1 LTIKTKRILRQWA
14 DVFERSSIAAGIN
27 ISMGDRTKE
36 EAIHAI
42 AETVEEIGPPLR
54 EYISSRDSYNEFFD
68 IAFDKEDR
76 TKQFDIVMDKD
87 NVKQTNNSSYQE
99 LKVALQNYG
108 SIGLLSQVSYVLS
121 SSYH

>member
-1 LTIKTKRILRQWA
+1 
-14 DVFERSSIAAGIN
+14 
-27 ISMGDRTKE
+27 MGDRTKE